1 MIRSLT
7 AFIVLLFAFF
17 TFFPALFLLID
28 AMVNGDKSVARKL
41 FQMTTE
47 ED

>member
-7 AFIVLLFAFF
+7 ALIVLIFSFF
-17 TFFPALFLLID
+17 TFFPALFLVID
-28 AMVNGDKSVARKL
+28 SMVNGDRSVARKL
-41 FQMTTE
+41 FQILTE

>member
-1 MIRSLT
+1 MIRGLT
-7 AFIVLLFAFF
+7 AFLVLLFSIF

-28 AMVNGDKSVARKL
+28 AIVNTNRSVARKL
-41 FQMTTE
+41 FEMIY